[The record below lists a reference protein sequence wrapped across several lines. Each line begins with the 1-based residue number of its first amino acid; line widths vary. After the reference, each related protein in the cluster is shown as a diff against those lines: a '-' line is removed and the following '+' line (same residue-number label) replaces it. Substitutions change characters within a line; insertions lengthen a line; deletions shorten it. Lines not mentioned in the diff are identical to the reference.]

1 MSSSNYGTSGT
12 YGAASTSTNYRN
24 DPSGLTAISI
34 PSINFEEDC
43 ELFRSFIQTYG
54 LEDDDSSE
62 KEGYES
68 QVMMEDDDG
77 DASQETE
84 SNLFKRNQKRL
95 AKYIEQLQEVANLQR
110 TNVTIELDD
119 LLKADLPSSTTTT
132 STSSGNNNANSSL
145 DDASTYR
152 ARLAGLVERIEENT
166 YFYLEIFSRI
176 LDELVP
182 KSNVPCD
189 MSSMDVIDVLVS
201 HRRARQNGGDNLD
214 DDNEYGD
221 RSMGHDDQSSI
232 DRRRKEK
239 KRLAMSDESDPNG
252 IPSILLRR
260 FTLAFRP
267 SQPVLRLNDK
277 GQKVTSNAPLA
288 VRQIG
293 SNHVGKLLTLRG
305 IVTRVSEVRPL
316 LQVGTYSCEACGYEV
331 YQEVSGQ
338 TFLPPPVC
346 PSEECIRTGNRGQ
359 LFLQSRGSKFQRF
372 QEARVQELTDQVP
385 VGHIPRG
392 MNVTLLG
399 DLTRQVNPGDQVM
412 ISGIFMPKPYT
423 GWKSIKAGL
432 LTDTYLL
439 AQGVEHLKKK
449 RDEEIGEG
457 DLVMER
463 VMEIASST
471 SPYELLAKNIAPEI
485 WGHEDV
491 KKSLLLLLVGGG
503 TKELGDGMK
512 IRGDIN
518 VCLMGDPGVAKS
530 QLLKFITRIAP
541 RSVYT
546 TGKGSSGVGLT
557 ASVSKDP
564 VTGEMCLEGGALV
577 LADNGIC
584 CIDEFDKMEDHD
596 RTAIHEV
603 MEQQTISI
611 SKAGITTTLNART
624 SILAAAN
631 PLWGRY
637 NPKKSPRE
645 NINLPPALL
654 SRFDLLFLIL
664 DTADLEKDKRLAE
677 HICSVHQTGQSPA
690 IEAGGK
696 GDSSDGDDA
705 EDGDDVDAEDIDNQV
720 TPDVFRAYISH
731 CRTFNPVVS
740 ENLVEY
746 IVGAYVGLR
755 MGDLSSRDTS
765 YTTPRTLLAILRL
778 SQALARL
785 RLSEFVLQSDV
796 DEAMRLM
803 ECSRSSIDIHLDSR
817 SSQTRKGGS
826 QDPTTKI
833 LSLIRD
839 LASAYENATTT
850 TTNANASTA
859 TGPSGGARTVP
870 MDLVREHIRTRGFTD
885 DQLQQCLVAFDQCN
899 IWSLTADG
907 CNLRIFN

>member
-1 MSSSNYGTSGT
+1 MSFSSSNYGGN
-12 YGAASTSTNYRN
+12 GAQYNNNSSSFSNYRS
-24 DPSGLTAISI
+24 DPSGLTAISF

-54 LEDDDSSE
+54 LDDDSSE

-68 QVMMEDDDG
+68 QVMMMAIDEDEDAHFDG
-77 DASQETE
+77 QTSQ
-84 SNLFKRNQKRL
+84 SAIKNHKRL
-95 AKYIEQLQEVANLQR
+95 SKYIEQLQQVANLQR

-119 LLKADLPSSTTTT
+119 LLKAELPSSTT
-132 STSSGNNNANSSL
+132 SL
-145 DDASTYR
+145 DDSSTYR
-152 ARLAGLVERIEENT
+152 ARLAGLVERIEGNT
-166 YFYLEIFSRI
+166 YYYLEIFSKL
-176 LDELVP
+176 LDELMP

-201 HRRARQNGGDNLD
+201 HRRARQNVGSNSENQYDNSPD
-214 DDNEYGD
+214 
-221 RSMGHDDQSSI
+221 SI
-232 DRRRKEK
+232 DRSNFKENK
-239 KRLAMSDESDPNG
+239 SSMSDENDANG

-260 FTLAFRP
+260 FTLTFHP
-267 SQPVLRLNDK
+267 SKPVLRLNDL
-277 GQKVTSNAPLA
+277 GDKVSEKTPLA

-439 AQGVEHLKKK
+439 AQGIEHLKKK
-449 RDEEIGEG
+449 RDDHIDKEDLMMEKIAEI
-457 DLVMER
+457 
-463 VMEIASST
+463 SSLS
-471 SPYELLAKNIAPEI
+471 SPYEFLAKNIAPEI

-491 KKSLLLLLVGGG
+491 KKALLLLLVGGG
-503 TKELGDGMK
+503 TRELGDGMK

-530 QLLKFITRIAP
+530 QLLKYITRIAP

-664 DTADLEKDKRLAE
+664 DTADLEMDKRLAE
-677 HICSVHQTGQSPA
+677 HICSVHQTGQSPLSSSNDA
-690 IEAGGK
+690 DISNETNDDFVHENQIE
-696 GDSSDGDDA
+696 
-705 EDGDDVDAEDIDNQV
+705 V
-720 TPDVFRAYISH
+720 TPDLFRAYISH
-731 CRTFNPVVS
+731 CRTFNPIVS
-740 ENLVEY
+740 ESLVEY

-785 RLSEFVLQSDV
+785 RLSDLVLQNDV

-803 ECSRSSIDIHLDSR
+803 ECSRNSIDVHLDSQ
-817 SSQTRKGGS
+817 SSHRKS
-826 QDPTTKI
+826 HQDPTTKI

-839 LASAYENATTT
+839 LASAYENATSTT
-850 TTNANASTA
+850 GSTGA
-859 TGPSGGARTVP
+859 DTGAARTVP
-870 MDLVREHIRTRGFTD
+870 MDLVREHIRTRGFSD

-899 IWSLTADG
+899 IWSLTPDG

>member
-54 LEDDDSSE
+54 LEDEDSSE

-68 QVMMEDDDG
+68 QVMMEDDDDDG
-77 DASQETE
+77 AASEGTE
-84 SNLFKRNQKRL
+84 NLFQRNQKRL

-110 TNVTIELDD
+110 TNVTIELND
-119 LLKADLPSSTTTT
+119 LLNADLPSAITTTT
-132 STSSGNNNANSSL
+132 SGNNNNRNGSSL

-166 YFYLEIFSRI
+166 YYYLEIFSRI

-201 HRRARQNGGDNLD
+201 HRRARQNGGNSFD
-214 DDNEYGD
+214 DDDYGVDGD
-221 RSMGHDDQSSI
+221 RSMGPGEQNSI

-239 KRLAMSDESDPNG
+239 KRLAMSDESDPDG

-277 GQKVTSNAPLA
+277 GDKVTANAPLA

-372 QEARVQELTDQVP
+372 QEARVQELTEQVP

-449 RDEEIGEG
+449 RDEEIGEE

-677 HICSVHQTGQSPA
+677 HICSVHQTGQSPV
-690 IEAGGK
+690 IEAGGN
-696 GDSSDGDDA
+696 GDGDD
-705 EDGDDVDAEDIDNQV
+705 DDDAEDIDNQV
-720 TPDVFRAYISH
+720 APEVFRAYISH

-785 RLSEFVLQSDV
+785 RLSEFVLQFDV

-817 SSQTRKGGS
+817 SSSQTRKGS

-850 TTNANASTA
+850 TA
-859 TGPSGGARTVP
+859 TTGAGASGGARTVP